1 MRLRQLRGARCA
13 LGSRTPLDLC
23 GAGRARLADVACG
36 RIDLLRAFFGF
47 HRGPYGKAFPA
58 PLSHPAGLSFCGAHD
73 GITLRATKWSP
84 SSLAS
89 FASASARFPPAA
101 GAFFLA
107 RVLTSCDV
115 NRSQPGTH
123 LGGSKRGA
131 TACSARRTSSSSRP
145 PRTHGTRPAVPSLIR
160 IFRRPRSSSSM
171 TPSTA
176 SASLTP
182 TSFAIAEAIA
192 PS

>member
-1 MRLRQLRGARCA
+1 MLHAAGLTCCGPFLVSTEARIVRPFRLRSLTRRGFLFVARMTGLRCERQN
-13 LGSRTPLDLC
+13 
-23 GAGRARLADVACG
+23 GRPVRWQVLPQP
-36 RIDLLRAFFGF
+36 R
-47 HRGPYGKAFPA
+47 
-58 PLSHPAGLSFCGAHD
+58 
-73 GITLRATKWSP
+73 
-84 SSLAS
+84 
-89 FASASARFPPAA
+89 ARFPPAA

-171 TPSTA
+171 TPSTT